1 MKKNDE
7 EIFDINQ
14 KRFKIKKKDFKE
26 NLKKFYLIRNEKAF
40 TRDDYDSWGSK
51 ACSSDTIVRHYGS
64 WEKALKI
71 LV

>member
-40 TRDDYDSWGSK
+40 TRDDYDSWEVK
-51 ACSSDTIVRHYGS
+51 LVVA
-64 WEKALKI
+64 I
-71 LV
+71 LLLGIMEVGKKL